1 MKNIIFYKSNTG
13 FTKQYVDMLQ
23 NRIVPLEVY
32 KVEKINKKLL
42 EGADNVFFAGPLRNN
57 VILGLSKFLKKYKYM
72 KDKNIYV
79 IATGI
84 QPPDDEKRDLVITTN
99 SLDEYHVRLFLLLG
113 GLDIN
118 KMKPLTKMMMK
129 ISIKMA
135 IKKDPSQKEML
146 EQWLNGSLN
155 FVSNSNLDRLVDIY
169 RRVNLRH

>member
-57 VILGLSKFLKKYKYM
+57 VILGLSKFLKKYQYM

-146 EQWLNGSLN
+146 EQRLNGSLN

>member
-99 SLDEYHVRLFLLLG
+99 SLDEYHVRLFLRLG
-113 GLDIN
+113 GLDIT

-129 ISIKMA
+129 LSIKMA

-146 EQWLNGSLN
+146 EQRLNGSLN

>member
-1 MKNIIFYKSNTG
+1 
-13 FTKQYVDMLQ
+13 
-23 NRIVPLEVY
+23 
-32 KVEKINKKLL
+32 
-42 EGADNVFFAGPLRNN
+42 
-57 VILGLSKFLKKYKYM
+57 M

-129 ISIKMA
+129 LSIKMA

-146 EQWLNGSLN
+146 EQRLNGSLN

>member
-57 VILGLSKFLKKYKYM
+57 VILGLSKFLKKYNYM

-79 IATGI
+79 IATDI
-84 QPPDDEKRDLVITTN
+84 QPPDDEKTDLVITTN

-146 EQWLNGSLN
+146 EQRLNGSLN

>member
-42 EGADNVFFAGPLRNN
+42 EGADNVFFSFSLRNN
-57 VILGLSKFLKKYKYM
+57 VILCLSKFLKKYKYM

-146 EQWLNGSLN
+146 EQRLNGSLN

>member
-129 ISIKMA
+129 LSIKMA

-146 EQWLNGSLN
+146 EQRLNGSLN
-155 FVSNSNLDRLVDIY
+155 FVPNSNLDRLVDIY

>member
-72 KDKNIYV
+72 KDKYNAV
-79 IATGI
+79 F
-84 QPPDDEKRDLVITTN
+84 
-99 SLDEYHVRLFLLLG
+99 SLPVYSADNACGTAYL
-113 GLDIN
+113 
-118 KMKPLTKMMMK
+118 
-129 ISIKMA
+129 A
-135 IKKDPSQKEML
+135 
-146 EQWLNGSLN
+146 SLK
-155 FVSNSNLDRLVDIY
+155 Y
-169 RRVNLRH
+169 R

>member
-72 KDKNIYV
+72 KDKNNYV

-146 EQWLNGSLN
+146 EQRLNGSLN

>member
-32 KVEKINKKLL
+32 KVEKINNKLL

-57 VILGLSKFLKKYKYM
+57 VILGLSKFLKRYKYM

-129 ISIKMA
+129 LSIKMA

-146 EQWLNGSLN
+146 EQRLNGSLN

>member
-84 QPPDDEKRDLVITTN
+84 QPHDDEKRDLVITTN

-129 ISIKMA
+129 LSIKMA

-146 EQWLNGSLN
+146 EQRLNGSLN

>member
-118 KMKPLTKMMMK
+118 KMKPLAKMMMK
-129 ISIKMA
+129 LSIKMA

-146 EQWLNGSLN
+146 EQRLNGSLN

>member
-146 EQWLNGSLN
+146 EQRLNRSLN

>member
-1 MKNIIFYKSNTG
+1 
-13 FTKQYVDMLQ
+13 
-23 NRIVPLEVY
+23 
-32 KVEKINKKLL
+32 
-42 EGADNVFFAGPLRNN
+42 
-57 VILGLSKFLKKYKYM
+57 M

-129 ISIKMA
+129 LS

-146 EQWLNGSLN
+146 EQRLNGSLN

>member
-13 FTKQYVDMLQ
+13 FAKQYVDMLQ

-146 EQWLNGSLN
+146 EQRLNGSLN

>member
-113 GLDIN
+113 GLDIK

-129 ISIKMA
+129 LSIKMA

-146 EQWLNGSLN
+146 EQRLNGSLN

>member
-99 SLDEYHVRLFLLLG
+99 SLDEYQVRLFLLLG

-129 ISIKMA
+129 LSIKMA

-146 EQWLNGSLN
+146 EQRLNGSLN

>member
-113 GLDIN
+113 GLAIN

-129 ISIKMA
+129 LSIKMA

-146 EQWLNGSLN
+146 EQRLNGSLN

>member
-79 IATGI
+79 IVTGI

-129 ISIKMA
+129 LSIKMA

-146 EQWLNGSLN
+146 EQRLNGSLN

>member
-118 KMKPLTKMMMK
+118 KIKPFTKMMMK
-129 ISIKMA
+129 LSIKMA

-146 EQWLNGSLN
+146 EQRLNGSLN

>member
-1 MKNIIFYKSNTG
+1 MSKI
-13 FTKQYVDMLQ
+13 
-23 NRIVPLEVY
+23 IVPLEVY

-113 GLDIN
+113 GLDIK

-129 ISIKMA
+129 LSIKMA

-146 EQWLNGSLN
+146 EQRLNGSLN

>member
-57 VILGLSKFLKKYKYM
+57 VILGLPKFLKKYKYM

-129 ISIKMA
+129 LSIKMA

-146 EQWLNGSLN
+146 EQRLNGSLN

>member
-57 VILGLSKFLKKYKYM
+57 VILGLSKFLKKYKDM

-129 ISIKMA
+129 LSIKMA

-146 EQWLNGSLN
+146 EQRLNGSLN